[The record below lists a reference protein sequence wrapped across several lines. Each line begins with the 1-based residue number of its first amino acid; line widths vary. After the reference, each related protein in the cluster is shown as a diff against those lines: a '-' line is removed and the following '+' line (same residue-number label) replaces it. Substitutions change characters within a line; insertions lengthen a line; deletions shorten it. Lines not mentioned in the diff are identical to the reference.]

1 MIDKNAM
8 ALFVKVVENN
18 SFSKAARR
26 EGVPVSTVS
35 RKIMDLEKA
44 LDVRLLERSTRK
56 LRLTEIGQD
65 YFERCRLG
73 LDEFEAANLLITDQQ
88 KEVSGRLRISVPP
101 SLSDIIIVPMVEG
114 FQKQYPKVI
123 VQCLV
128 TDRRVDHFS
137 DGVDLSLRV
146 GELTDSSL
154 VSRRLLRYR
163 SVLVASPDYLEK
175 AGMPKHP
182 SELPVHG
189 LVAFSRW
196 DTTVRWDLKKGEKT
210 ERVTIQPQIAIND
223 YSGIQRAVI
232 DGLGIS
238 EIPSI
243 ICGPALKDGR
253 LVEVMPEWQFAPTM
267 IAAIYPSNRNLSRV
281 VRLFRDFC
289 IERFPSLAPTATP
302 VKKYS

>member
-8 ALFVKVVENN
+8 ALFVQVVENN
-18 SFSKAARR
+18 SFSRAARR

-65 YFERCRLG
+65 YYERCRRG
-73 LDEFEAANLLITDQQ
+73 LEEFDAANLLISAQQ
-88 KEVSGRLRISVPP
+88 REVS
-101 SLSDIIIVPMVEG
+101 SLSDTIIVPLVEA
-114 FQKQYPKVI
+114 FQTEYPKVI

-128 TDRRVDHFS
+128 TDRHVDHFS

-146 GELTDSSL
+146 GELADSSL
-154 VSRRLLRYR
+154 VARRLLRYR
-163 SVLVASPDYLEK
+163 SVLVASQNYLDK
-175 AGMPKHP
+175 AGTPRHP
-182 SELPVHG
+182 AELPLHS

-196 DTTVRWDLKKGEKT
+196 DTTVRWELEKGGETEKV
-210 ERVTIQPQIAIND
+210 EIQPKIAIND
-223 YSGIQRAVI
+223 YAGVQRAVT
-232 DGLGIS
+232 DGFGIS

-243 ICGPALKDGR
+243 VCGMALKDGR
-253 LVEVMPEWQFAPTM
+253 LVEVMPDWQFAPTT
-267 IAAIYPSNRNLSRV
+267 IAAIYPSKRNLSRV

-289 IERFPSLAPTATP
+289 VERFPSLAPNA
-302 VKKYS
+302 KLA

>member
-1 MIDKNAM
+1 VLIDKNAM
-8 ALFVKVVENN
+8 ALFVQVVENN
-18 SFSKAARR
+18 GFSRAARR

-65 YFERCRLG
+65 YYERCRRG
-73 LDEFEAANLLITDQQ
+73 LEEFDAANLLITDQQ

-101 SLSDIIIVPMVEG
+101 SLSDIIIVPLVEA
-114 FQKQYPKVI
+114 FQKEYPKVI
-123 VQCLV
+123 VHCLV
-128 TDRRVDHFS
+128 TDRHVDYFS

-146 GELTDSSL
+146 GELADSSL
-154 VSRRLLRYR
+154 VARRLLRYR
-163 SVLVASPDYLEK
+163 SVLVASPNYLEK
-175 AGMPKHP
+175 AGTPKHP
-182 SELPVHG
+182 AELPLHS

-196 DTTVRWDLKKGEKT
+196 DTTVRWEFEKGGETEKV
-210 ERVTIQPQIAIND
+210 EVQPKIAIND
-223 YSGIQRAVI
+223 YAGIQRAVT

-243 ICGPALKDGR
+243 ICGMALKDGR
-253 LVEVMPEWQFAPTM
+253 LVEVMPDWQFAPTA
-267 IAAIYPSNRNLSRV
+267 IAANYPSNRNLSRV

-289 IERFPSLAPTATP
+289 VERFSSFASNAKLA
-302 VKKYS
+302 

>member
-1 MIDKNAM
+1 MSDKNAM

-18 SFSKAARR
+18 SFSKAAQR

-35 RKIMDLEKA
+35 RKIMDLEKG
-44 LDVRLLERSTRK
+44 LNTRLLERSTRK
-56 LRLTEIGQD
+56 LRLTEIGRD
-65 YFERCRLG
+65 YYERCRRG
-73 LDEFEAANLLITDQQ
+73 LEEFEAANLLITDQQ

-101 SLSDIIIVPMVEG
+101 NISGVVIVPMVEA
-114 FQKQYPKVI
+114 FQKEHPKVI

-128 TDRRVDHFS
+128 TDRYVDHFS

-146 GELTDSSL
+146 GQFGDSSL
-154 VSRRLLRYR
+154 VARPLLRYR
-163 SVLVASPDYLEK
+163 SALVASPDYLDK
-175 AGMPKHP
+175 AGTPKHP
-182 SELPVHG
+182 TELPLHG

-196 DTTVRWDLKKGEKT
+196 DTTVHWELKRGEET
-210 ERVTIQPQIAIND
+210 EKVEIQPKIAIND
-223 YSGIQRAVI
+223 YAGIQQAVT

-243 ICGPALKDGR
+243 VCGTALKEGE
-253 LVEVMPEWQFAPTM
+253 LVEVMPDWQFGPTT

-289 IERFPSLAPTATP
+289 VERLPSLAPN
-302 VKKYS
+302 VKLA

>member
-8 ALFVKVVENN
+8 ALFVQVVENN
-18 SFSKAARR
+18 SFSRAARR

-65 YFERCRLG
+65 YYERCRRG
-73 LDEFEAANLLITDQQ
+73 LEEFDAANLLISAQQ
-88 KEVSGRLRISVPP
+88 REVSGRLRISVPP
-101 SLSDIIIVPMVEG
+101 SLSDTIIVPLVEA
-114 FQKQYPKVI
+114 FQTEYPKVI

-128 TDRRVDHFS
+128 TDRHVDHFS

-146 GELTDSSL
+146 GELADSSL
-154 VSRRLLRYR
+154 VARRLLRYR
-163 SVLVASPDYLEK
+163 SVLVASPNYLDK
-175 AGMPKHP
+175 AGTPRHP
-182 SELPVHG
+182 AELPLHS

-196 DTTVRWDLKKGEKT
+196 DTTVRWELEKGGETEKV
-210 ERVTIQPQIAIND
+210 EIQPKIAIND
-223 YSGIQRAVI
+223 YAGVQRAVT
-232 DGLGIS
+232 DGFGIS

-243 ICGPALKDGR
+243 VCGMALKDGR
-253 LVEVMPEWQFAPTM
+253 LVEVMPDWQFAPTT
-267 IAAIYPSNRNLSRV
+267 IAAIYPSKRNLSRV

-289 IERFPSLAPTATP
+289 VERFPSLAPNA
-302 VKKYS
+302 KLA

>member
-1 MIDKNAM
+1 
-8 ALFVKVVENN
+8 
-18 SFSKAARR
+18 
-26 EGVPVSTVS
+26 
-35 RKIMDLEKA
+35 MDLEKP

-65 YFERCRLG
+65 YYERCRRG
-73 LDEFEAANLLITDQQ
+73 LDEFGAANLLITDQQ

-101 SLSDIIIVPMVEG
+101 SLSDIIVPMVEA
-114 FQKQYPKVI
+114 FQKEHPKVI

-128 TDRRVDHFS
+128 TDRHVDHSS

-146 GELTDSSL
+146 SELGDSSL
-154 VSRRLLRYR
+154 VARRLLRYR

-175 AGMPKHP
+175 VGTPKHP
-182 SELPVHG
+182 TELPLHG

-196 DTTVRWDLKKGEKT
+196 DTTVRWELEKGEET
-210 ERVTIQPQIAIND
+210 EKVEVQTKIAIND
-223 YSGIQRAVI
+223 YAGIQRAVT

-243 ICGPALKDGR
+243 VCGMAFKDGR
-253 LVEVMPEWQFAPTM
+253 LVEVMPDWQFAPTT

-289 IERFPSLAPTATP
+289 VEQFPSLTP
-302 VKKYS
+302 NAKFA

>member
-8 ALFVKVVENN
+8 ALFVQVVENS
-18 SFSKAARR
+18 SFSRAARR

-35 RKIMDLEKA
+35 RKIMDLERA

-65 YFERCRLG
+65 YYERCRRG
-73 LDEFEAANLLITDQQ
+73 VEEFDAANLLISAQQ

-101 SLSDIIIVPMVEG
+101 SLSDTIIVPLVEA
-114 FQKQYPKVI
+114 FQKEYPKVI

-128 TDRRVDHFS
+128 TDRHVDHLS

-146 GELTDSSL
+146 GELADSSL
-154 VSRRLLRYR
+154 VTRRLLRYR

-175 AGMPKHP
+175 AGAPKHP
-182 SELPVHG
+182 TELLLHS

-196 DTTVRWDLKKGEKT
+196 DTTVRWELEKGGEIEKV
-210 ERVTIQPQIAIND
+210 EVQPKLAIND
-223 YSGIQRAVI
+223 YAGIQRAVT
-232 DGLGIS
+232 DGFGIS

-243 ICGPALKDGR
+243 VCGMALQDGR
-253 LVEVMPEWQFAPTM
+253 LVEVMSDWQFAATT

-289 IERFPSLAPTATP
+289 VERFPSLAPHA
-302 VKKYS
+302 KLA

>member
-56 LRLTEIGQD
+56 LRLTEVGQD
-65 YFERCRLG
+65 YFERCRRG
-73 LDEFEAANLLITDQQ
+73 LDEFEAANLLITDQHR
-88 KEVSGRLRISVPP
+88 EVSGRLRISVPP
-101 SLSDIIIVPMVEG
+101 SLSDIIVVPMIEA
-114 FQKQYPKVI
+114 FQKEYPKVI
-123 VQCLV
+123 VRCLV
-128 TDRRVDHFS
+128 TDRHVDHFS

-146 GELTDSSL
+146 GDLGDSSL
-154 VSRRLLRYR
+154 VARRLLRYR
-163 SVLVASPDYLEK
+163 SVLVASPDYLQK
-175 AGMPKHP
+175 AGSPEHP
-182 SELPVHG
+182 TELPLHS

-196 DTTVRWDLKKGEKT
+196 DATVRWELKKGEENEKV
-210 ERVTIQPQIAIND
+210 EVQPRIAIND
-223 YSGIQRAVI
+223 YAGIQRAVT

-243 ICGPALKDGR
+243 VCGTALRNGR
-253 LVEVMPEWQFAPTM
+253 LVEVMPDWKFSPTTL
-267 IAAIYPSNRNLSRV
+267 AAIYPSNRNLSRV

-289 IERFPSLAPTATP
+289 VEQLPGLVPDAKLA
-302 VKKYS
+302 

>member
-1 MIDKNAM
+1 LNIDKNAM

-56 LRLTEIGQD
+56 LRLTETGQD
-65 YFERCRLG
+65 YYERCRRG
-73 LDEFEAANLLITDQQ
+73 LEEFEAANLLITDQQ
-88 KEVSGRLRISVPP
+88 AEVSGRLRISVPP
-101 SLSDIIIVPMVEG
+101 SLSDVIIIPMIKA
-114 FQKQYPKVI
+114 FQEEYPKVI

-128 TDRRVDHFS
+128 TDRRVDHIS

-146 GELTDSSL
+146 GELRDSSL
-154 VSRRLLRYR
+154 VARRLLRYR
-163 SVLVASPDYLEK
+163 AVLVASPGYLAW
-175 AGMPKHP
+175 AGVPKHP
-182 SELPVHG
+182 SELPLHG
-189 LVAFSRW
+189 LVAFSQW
-196 DTTVRWDLKKGEKT
+196 DTTVRWDLEKGEET
-210 ERVTIQPQIAIND
+210 EKVEIEPQIAIND
-223 YSGIQRAVI
+223 YASIQRAVI
-232 DGLGIS
+232 DGRGIS

-243 ICGPALKDGR
+243 VCGMALKDGS
-253 LVEVMPEWQFAPTM
+253 LVEVMPDWQFAPTT

-289 IERFPSLAPTATP
+289 VERFPSMAPNAKLA
-302 VKKYS
+302 

>member
-1 MIDKNAM
+1 MIDRNAM

-18 SFSKAARR
+18 SFSQAARR

-35 RKIMDLEKA
+35 RKIMDLEKT
-44 LDVRLLERSTRK
+44 LGVRLLERSTRK

-65 YFERCRLG
+65 YYERCRRG
-73 LDEFEAANLLITDQQ
+73 LEEFDAANLLITDQQ
-88 KEVSGRLRISVPP
+88 KEVSGRLRISTPP
-101 SLSDIIIVPMVEG
+101 SLSDIIIIPMVEA
-114 FQKQYPKVI
+114 FQNEYPKVI

-128 TDRRVDHFS
+128 TDRHVDHFS

-146 GELTDSSL
+146 GEFGDSSL
-154 VSRRLLRYR
+154 VARRLLRYR
-163 SVLVASPDYLEK
+163 SVLVAAPEYLEK
-175 AGMPKHP
+175 AGTPRHP
-182 SELPVHG
+182 TELPLHG

-196 DTTVRWDLKKGEKT
+196 DTTVRWDFVKGTETEKI
-210 ERVTIQPQIAIND
+210 EIKPRVAIND
-223 YSGIQRAVI
+223 YLGIQRAVI

-243 ICGPALKDGR
+243 ICGMALKDGR
-253 LVEVMPEWQFAPTM
+253 LVEVMPDWQFAPTT

-289 IERFPSLAPTATP
+289 VEQFPRLVPTA
-302 VKKYS
+302 KLA

>member
-1 MIDKNAM
+1 MIIDKNAM

-26 EGVPVSTVS
+26 ESVPVSTVS
-35 RKIMDLEKA
+35 RKIMDLEKT
-44 LDVRLLERSTRK
+44 LGVRLLERSTRK

-65 YFERCRLG
+65 YYERCRRG
-73 LDEFEAANLLITDQQ
+73 LEAFEAANLLITNQQ
-88 KEVSGRLRISVPP
+88 AEVSGRLRISVPP
-101 SLSDIIIVPMVEG
+101 SLSAIIIVPMVEA
-114 FQKQYPKVI
+114 FQEKYPKVV

-128 TDRRVDHFS
+128 TDRYVDHIS

-146 GELTDSSL
+146 GELRDSSL
-154 VSRRLLRYR
+154 VARRLLRYR
-163 SVLVASPDYLEK
+163 AVLVASPGYIEK

-182 SELPVHG
+182 SELSLHG

-196 DTTVRWDLKKGEKT
+196 DTSVRWELEKDEET
-210 ERVTIQPQIAIND
+210 EKVEIEPKIAIND
-223 YSGIQRAVI
+223 YAGVQRAVI

-243 ICGPALKDGR
+243 VCGMALRDGR
-253 LVEVMPEWQFAPTM
+253 LVEVMPDWQFAPTT

-289 IERFPSLAPTATP
+289 VDRFPGLAPNA
-302 VKKYS
+302 KLA